1 MILFLGWLQSW
12 ASNLGGQKCTRRK
25 SQSSTKMIEFRWSLQ
40 NGRPSDAADH
50 FLHVSS
56 IDGHLFYAHLDLLH
70 PRSHHHQN
78 LQTSNISRQFNFVKP
93 KLHQIMNTIFGTKT
107 HFKFVVTYKNSRCLK
122 ITEKVAFN
130 IASEADK
137 RQYVGQVWLQVR
149 LGFGGKCQN

>member
-1 MILFLGWLQSW
+1 MILFLDP
-12 ASNLGGQKCTRRK
+12 SNLGGAGPQKCTRRK

-56 IDGHLFYAHLDLLH
+56 IDGHLFYAHLLH

-93 KLHQIMNTIFGTKT
+93 KLHQVMNTIFGTKT

-130 IASEADK
+130 IASEAS
-137 RQYVGQVWLQVR
+137 YVYILSGQ
-149 LGFGGKCQN
+149 